1 MTKNMKIFNKVIVI
15 ISLLFVFNA
24 CSKSADDNNGSDT
37 SELISILKSNKW
49 IMRDASYGE
58 GDKDHAWLDVEHTTL
73 YFTSNREGVVYWVQ
87 RDYDTDL
94 GNHKTYDYKN
104 FTYTVFGENITLNAE
119 DGTNNLVYSG
129 KFLAEGSNIYEKAA
143 MESGDYE
150 LLEKIAPKT
159 GTCGTGMTFIYS
171 PKTHELRISGKGKM
185 KDYTVSSQ
193 PWHNYDIESV
203 VIEEGCTYIGKSAFA
218 GFFRLGTIQLPS
230 SILEIG
236 DEAFAE
242 TTITKVS
249 IPDNVEIIGSGAF
262 LNCSYLQRVYLS
274 KKLKIIGDGAFA
286 GCAIK
291 HQNLTLPDN
300 VEEVGDNAFAGWQAG
315 TLTLNEGL
323 KIIGMS
329 AFIGVNGTVK
339 IPNSVES
346 IGFLAFD
353 GAFSKVVIGTGL
365 KKLSKGAFGGSLSSG
380 SMYVNLGVPLDVE
393 GDIMASDNQYRWTL
407 YVPKGSKNVYKANQ
421 YWRGF
426 KSIIEDKELVSGN
439 GAPDETNKGEDHTGK
454 DEGIKVDYKNLTYKI
469 NGKEFKMIRVDGG
482 SLKPYY
488 MMQTELPP
496 DGQFQIGD
504 FDLGMLNKLNDG
516 GVIKSEVRQ
525 FLEKIYEV
533 TGLVFRLPT
542 TAEWKFAAAG
552 GSKTKKYVYSG
563 SNDID
568 EVGWYVG
575 NCKAVHDIALK
586 KPNELGFYDM
596 SGNYQ
601 ELCNDT
607 EEDIYLNGHICGGN
621 WSLSAT
627 ECTAISIKNSPTAGR
642 IPGTNFYNKG
652 AFNPKYVT
660 VRLVYSEP

>member
-1 MTKNMKIFNKVIVI
+1 MKILNNVIATI
-15 ISLLFVFNA
+15 LLLLAFTA
-24 CSKSADDNNGSDT
+24 CSNSGDDNSIPETN
-37 SELISILKSNKW
+37 ELIGILKSNKW

-73 YFTSNREGVVYWVQ
+73 YFTSDREGVMYWVQ

-104 FTYTVFGENITLNAE
+104 FTYAVLGKDITLDTE

-129 KFLAEGSNIYEKAA
+129 QFLTEGSKIYEKAA
-143 MESGDYE
+143 IGSGDYE

-159 GTCGTGMTFIYS
+159 GTCGSKLAFAYS
-171 PKTHELRISGKGKM
+171 PKTRELRISGKGKM

-504 FDLGMLNKLNDG
+504 FDLGMLNKVNDG
-516 GVIKSEVRQ
+516 GVIKSEVSKL
-525 FLEKIYEV
+525 LERIYEA

-552 GSKTKKYVYSG
+552 GSKSKKYVYSG
-563 SNDID
+563 SDDID
-568 EVGWYVG
+568 EVGWYAR
-575 NCKAVHDIALK
+575 NSKSVHDIALK

-607 EEDIYLNGHICGGN
+607 EDETFIDGQICGGN
-621 WSLSAT
+621 WSLPAT
-627 ECTAISIKNSPTAGR
+627 ECKSTSMKDSPIAGY
-642 IPGTNFYNKG
+642 IPGTRYREKG
-652 AFNPKYVT
+652 AFNPKYIT

>member
-1 MTKNMKIFNKVIVI
+1 
-15 ISLLFVFNA
+15 
-24 CSKSADDNNGSDT
+24 
-37 SELISILKSNKW
+37 
-49 IMRDASYGE
+49 MRDASYGE

-73 YFTSNREGVVYWVQ
+73 YFTSDREGVMYWVQ

-104 FTYTVFGENITLNAE
+104 FTYAVLGKDITLDTE
-119 DGTNNLVYSG
+119 EGTNNLVYSG
-129 KFLAEGSNIYEKAA
+129 QFLTEGSNIYEKAA
-143 MESGDYE
+143 IGSGDYE

-159 GTCGTGMTFIYS
+159 GTCGSKLAFAYS
-171 PKTHELRISGKGKM
+171 PKTRELRISGKGKM

-365 KKLSKGAFGGSLSSG
+365 KKLCKGAFGGSLSSG

-426 KSIIEDKELVSGN
+426 KSIMSPLELV
-439 GAPDETNKGEDHTGK
+439 
-454 DEGIKVDYKNLTYKI
+454 
-469 NGKEFKMIRVDGG
+469 G
-482 SLKPYY
+482 S
-488 MMQTELPP
+488 
-496 DGQFQIGD
+496 I
-504 FDLGMLNKLNDG
+504 
-516 GVIKSEVRQ
+516 
-525 FLEKIYEV
+525 
-533 TGLVFRLPT
+533 
-542 TAEWKFAAAG
+542 
-552 GSKTKKYVYSG
+552 
-563 SNDID
+563 
-568 EVGWYVG
+568 
-575 NCKAVHDIALK
+575 
-586 KPNELGFYDM
+586 
-596 SGNYQ
+596 
-601 ELCNDT
+601 
-607 EEDIYLNGHICGGN
+607 
-621 WSLSAT
+621 
-627 ECTAISIKNSPTAGR
+627 
-642 IPGTNFYNKG
+642 
-652 AFNPKYVT
+652 
-660 VRLVYSEP
+660 